1 MEKANTP
8 SHMEWLALWQ
18 KALDLATS
26 EAIPENVFDSDT
38 RSRLT
43 VFLCCEA
50 LESGRRERKSRPKG
64 QATIKQLRIDGKP
77 ADILQ

>member
-1 MEKANTP
+1 MKKTTTP
-8 SHMEWLALWQ
+8 THAEWLALWQ

-26 EAIPENVFDSDT
+26 EAIPETVFDSDT

-50 LESGRRERKSRPKG
+50 LESGRRERAKAPTVM
-64 QATIKQLRIDGKP
+64 QQ
-77 ADILQ
+77 

>member
-1 MEKANTP
+1 MNTTKP
-8 SHMEWLALWQ
+8 THEEWLALWQ

-26 EAIPENVFDSDT
+26 EAIPESVFDSDT

-50 LESGRRERKSRPKG
+50 LESGRRERQSRPKG
-64 QATIKQLRIDGKP
+64 RELKQLRIDGKP
-77 ADILQ
+77 ADVLQ